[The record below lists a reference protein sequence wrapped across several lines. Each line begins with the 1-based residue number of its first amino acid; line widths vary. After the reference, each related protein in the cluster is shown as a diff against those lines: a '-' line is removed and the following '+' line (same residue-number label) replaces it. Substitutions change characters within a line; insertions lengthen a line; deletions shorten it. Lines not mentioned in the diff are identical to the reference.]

1 MPGWTSPGI
10 SGLLRQR
17 ESRCSGG
24 ELDNHGDVA
33 EHVAELHGW
42 IEDAL
47 RCAVVDGQQVT
58 GGDPRAPLGLVSH
71 RGAADAQLLRA
82 CGRHGHRQ
90 APGMA
95 CIVLRG
101 SPT

>member
-1 MPGWTSPGI
+1 
-10 SGLLRQR
+10 
-17 ESRCSGG
+17 
-24 ELDNHGDVA
+24 
-33 EHVAELHGW
+33 
-42 IEDAL
+42 
-47 RCAVVDGQQVT
+47 VT